1 MEMHMVCINSKYIE
15 SNGTLNDEYLTAEDG
30 VAVLG
35 FMFSIGEK
43 VLPYVVLC
51 PYITNFSTDTK
62 HCSLLILLILFY
74 FLELWTTRGKC
85 ENVIEDVDYTV
96 KG

>member
-43 VLPYVVLC
+43 VLIYVVEWPCLIN
-51 PYITNFSTDTK
+51 YK
-62 HCSLLILLILFY
+62 HCSLLIVITLFY

-85 ENVIEDVDYTV
+85 GKVTEDVDCTV

>member
-43 VLPYVVLC
+43 VLISVVEWPCIINYNPHKAL
-51 PYITNFSTDTK
+51 
-62 HCSLLILLILFY
+62 
-74 FLELWTTRGKC
+74 
-85 ENVIEDVDYTV
+85 
-96 KG
+96 

>member
-1 MEMHMVCINSKYIE
+1 MRFPMEMHMVCINSKYIE

-43 VLPYVVLC
+43 VLI
-51 PYITNFSTDTK
+51 YICVCLHIKIK
-62 HCSLLILLILFY
+62 HKTL
-74 FLELWTTRGKC
+74 
-85 ENVIEDVDYTV
+85 
-96 KG
+96 

>member
-1 MEMHMVCINSKYIE
+1 MEMHMVCINSKYVE

-43 VLPYVVLC
+43 VFIYICAC
-51 PYITNFSTDTK
+51 PHIKTNTK
-62 HCSLLILLILFY
+62 HCSLLILITLFY
-74 FLELWTTRGKC
+74 FLEL
-85 ENVIEDVDYTV
+85 
-96 KG
+96 

>member
-1 MEMHMVCINSKYIE
+1 MVCINSKYIE

-43 VLPYVVLC
+43 VLIYICVC
-51 PYITNFSTDTK
+51 PHIKIK
-62 HCSLLILLILFY
+62 HCSLLILITLFI
-74 FLELWTTRGKC
+74 F
-85 ENVIEDVDYTV
+85 
-96 KG
+96 

>member
-1 MEMHMVCINSKYIE
+1 MRFPMEMHMVCINSKYIE

-43 VLPYVVLC
+43 VFIYICAC
-51 PYITNFSTDTK
+51 PHIKTITQS
-62 HCSLLILLILFY
+62 IAAY
-74 FLELWTTRGKC
+74 
-85 ENVIEDVDYTV
+85 
-96 KG
+96 

>member
-43 VLPYVVLC
+43 VLIYICVC
-51 PYITNFSTDTK
+51 PHIKIIT
-62 HCSLLILLILFY
+62 
-74 FLELWTTRGKC
+74 
-85 ENVIEDVDYTV
+85 
-96 KG
+96 

>member
-43 VLPYVVLC
+43 VLIYVVEWPCIRNYKAL
-51 PYITNFSTDTK
+51 
-62 HCSLLILLILFY
+62 
-74 FLELWTTRGKC
+74 
-85 ENVIEDVDYTV
+85 
-96 KG
+96 